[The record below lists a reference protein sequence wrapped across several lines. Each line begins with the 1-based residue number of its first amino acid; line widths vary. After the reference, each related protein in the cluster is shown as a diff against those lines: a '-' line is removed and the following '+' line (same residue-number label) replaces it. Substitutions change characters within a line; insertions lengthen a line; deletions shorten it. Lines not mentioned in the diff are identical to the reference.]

1 MQKLLFR
8 NVWGFALKNVPVRIT
23 GLNNEEHHV
32 FETDEK
38 GALLFESDVPRSY
51 RCEVDLDGK
60 KWTKN
65 IEFTQPGGEHHLR
78 IGRPLPNWLLLAL
91 FGAWVFLGLFFIQ
104 TPYCPSIRLVD
115 GYTEQPIPLGLIQYQ
130 NQDGFNVKGTAN
142 SEGIVQ
148 LYLGR
153 RRLYEAIYQLNDEQ
167 RIVGTAT
174 GYLPNPTR
182 LHMRTWYWCMDLPL
196 YTGFVDSLDVVVV
209 NASDLEGI
217 AGRVLVD
224 CIDCVG
230 RNHWELITDEH
241 GRAQIPIDRRFKHRL
256 IPEVPGAIPVDT
268 LYRTGD
274 LPPGTDTLRVQ
285 FPVIEVVPEPDENVV
300 YCPDRVLVF
309 QVCNSNGARDD
320 LFNVYINGTSIG
332 RLDLTSNELVST
344 IFVGTDAPVEIL
356 EKDFDCPLNMAQIVY
371 FNSSLVH
378 KGVNTIE
385 LRNVRSVKNGNKGT
399 IGVRNYEVTPIGI
412 TNPCRI
418 ADVEFKGESGDSF
431 HKSFIYEQCCPFD
444 EGSAP
449 SD

>member
-8 NVWGFALKNVPVRIT
+8 NAWGIALRNVPIRIIS
-23 GLNNEEHHV
+23 LNSEEQHHI
-32 FETDEK
+32 ETDEH
-38 GALLFESDVPRSY
+38 GELFFKSEVSRRY
-51 RCEVDLDGK
+51 RCEVEWNGQT
-60 KWTKN
+60 WTKDL
-65 IEFTQPGGEHHLR
+65 EFTQPRGEHYLR
-78 IGRPLPNWLLLAL
+78 IGRPIPLWLLLAL
-91 FGAWVFLGLFFIQ
+91 AGALILMGLCFIQ
-104 TPYCPSIRLVD
+104 ISYRPHIRLVD
-115 GYTEQPIPLGLIQYQ
+115 GYTEQPIPSGHIQYQ
-130 NQDGFNVKGTAN
+130 NQDGFNVKGNAD

-148 LYLGR
+148 LHLGR
-153 RRLYEAIYQLNDEQ
+153 RRLFEAIYQLNDEQ

-196 YTGFVDSLDVVVV
+196 YTGFVDTMDVVVV
-209 NASDLEGI
+209 NASNLEGI

-224 CIDCVG
+224 CIECVG

-256 IPEVPGAIPVDT
+256 IPDVPGAIALDT
-268 LYRTGD
+268 LYRNGD
-274 LPPGTDTLRVQ
+274 AIPGPDTLRVQ
-285 FPVIEVVPEPDENVV
+285 FPVIEDVPEPDENVV

-309 QVCNSNGARDD
+309 QVCNSNGVRDD
-320 LFNVYINGTSIG
+320 LFNVFVNGTSIG
-332 RLDLTSNELVST
+332 RLDLTRNEYIST
-344 IFVGTDAPVEIL
+344 IFVGTNEKVEIL
-356 EKDFDCPLNMAQIVY
+356 EKDFICPLELAEIIY

-378 KGVNTIE
+378 KGTNTIE
-385 LRNVRSVKNGNKGT
+385 LRNVRTVSDNKGT
-399 IGVRNYEVTPIGI
+399 IGVRNYEVTSRGL

-418 ADVEFKGESGDSF
+418 ADIEFKGGHGASF